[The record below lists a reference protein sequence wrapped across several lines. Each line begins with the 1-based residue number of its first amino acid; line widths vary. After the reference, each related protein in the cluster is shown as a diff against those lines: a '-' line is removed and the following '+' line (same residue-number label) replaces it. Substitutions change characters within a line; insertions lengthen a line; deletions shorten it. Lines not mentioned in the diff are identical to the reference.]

1 MFYSDRKEIELF
13 EAYSRYGCQHAA
25 FSSAAFSKHLLLPV
39 PLQVQKTF
47 AIFCSDHC
55 IAS

>member
-13 EAYSRYGCQHAA
+13 EAYSRYGCQHTA